1 VRSAVQLDE
10 RNQNDQG
17 TGELDQMRLM
27 LGLLAFVLAGCGM
40 TDDKTILEDI
50 TPASAA
56 TPKIDAQF
64 KTARIP
70 VEFSSV
76 KAIKGHTTWGA
87 TYLNY
92 AAGYAATA
100 QDAQAFLDA
109 VHAQQDPVIYR
120 STEGCAPNGAGGPAL
135 AAPSESKRWIDNGVI
150 DRCAKIESCC
160 VPTSELISDRAA
172 ATVYRASRPPHSDD
186 THPTIVVVGVTFP
199 SSSQH

>member
-1 VRSAVQLDE
+1 MLKPV
-10 RNQNDQG
+10 
-17 TGELDQMRLM
+17 
-27 LGLLAFVLAGCGM
+27 LGLLAVVLAGCGM

-64 KTARIP
+64 KTARVP
-70 VEFSSV
+70 AAFSPI

-100 QDAQAFLDA
+100 QAAQAFLDA
-109 VHAQQDPVIYR
+109 AHAQRAPVAFR
-120 STEGCAPNGAGGPAL
+120 STEGCPPNTPGGPEL
-135 AAPSESKRWIDNGVI
+135 AAPLEYLKLWISNGVI
-150 DRCAKIESCC
+150 DRCATIESWHL
-160 VPTSELISDRAA
+160 PTSELTSDRAA
-172 ATVYRASRPPHSDD
+172 ATVYRSSRPPHTDD

-199 SSSQH
+199 SSSQR